1 MEQRFRAIVDAAVPR
16 DPTMQF
22 WWHVALAMRASYAHE
37 DLWAALRHSGAIRP
51 IFEATGGELKFI
63 NLHLYCGLN
72 LWFLGALPE
81 AQHHLE
87 QIVALDDMLSL
98 VGYLR
103 RFALAWLLA
112 DRGALDQARA
122 LADQLSEFGRAR
134 QSALEEARGRWVLA
148 EVLRRAG
155 ELDAAEHA
163 IAVAL
168 RNLVPLEQP
177 GALGT
182 LAALRLAQ
190 GRPDDALVVAEEAV
204 ARCIAMGGC
213 GIFRGAFV
221 RLTHAEALN
230 ATGAHDA
237 ARRAI
242 AEARAHLF
250 AIADRIADPVF
261 ERSFLESVP
270 ENARILELAR
280 AWVGEPAPRR

>member
-1 MEQRFRAIVDAAVPR
+1 
-16 DPTMQF
+16 
-22 WWHVALAMRASYAHE
+22 
-37 DLWAALRHSGAIRP
+37 
-51 IFEATGGELKFI
+51 
-63 NLHLYCGLN
+63 
-72 LWFLGALPE
+72 
-81 AQHHLE
+81 
-87 QIVALDDMLSL
+87 VALDDMLSL

-122 LADQLSEFGRAR
+122 LADQLSEYGRAR

-190 GRPDDALVVAEEAV
+190 GRPDDALAAAEEAV
-204 ARCIAMGGC
+204 SRCIAMGGC

-221 RLTHAEALN
+221 RLTHAEALH

-242 AEARAHLF
+242 GDARADLV
-250 AIADRIADPVF
+250 ATAGRIGDPQY
-261 ERSFLESVP
+261 RHSFLHSVP
-270 ENARILELAR
+270 ENARTLALAG
-280 AWVGEPAPRR
+280 AWLDGAAPI